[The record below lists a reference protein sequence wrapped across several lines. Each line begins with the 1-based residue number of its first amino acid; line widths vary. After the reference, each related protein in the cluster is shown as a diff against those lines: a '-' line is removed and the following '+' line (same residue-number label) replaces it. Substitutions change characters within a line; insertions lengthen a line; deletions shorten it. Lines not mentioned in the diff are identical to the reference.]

1 MSKAL
6 ALAFVL
12 FNSEPSKDPW
22 WSCRP
27 REFLSLFGLWDAG
40 WDMLKFRSTSAPAE
54 KQKKNRVYSITR
66 FKQVHQLITLSE
78 DYEKSF
84 YLQFQ
89 LRIAAPRHMC
99 LARSSSRPLY
109 HCILSRP
116 CHKPW
121 ILQPKEEKQKRRIES
136 VLNPLEIKRQG
147 KKIFFGH
154 QWQNPR
160 WTTLQPLLR
169 CRIAQDICT
178 CTQAWRSNRWGLRNS
193 LSTSLFL

>member
-1 MSKAL
+1 MSKEL

-147 KKIFFGH
+147 KKNIF
-154 QWQNPR
+154 WASMAESKMNN
-160 WTTLQPLLR
+160 L
-169 CRIAQDICT
+169 A
-178 CTQAWRSNRWGLRNS
+178 A
-193 LSTSLFL
+193 STSLSNSPRYMYLHPSMAFQPMRT